1 MRSKS
6 FLREKEKANKGITL
20 IALVITIIVLLILAA
35 ISIATLTGENGLLT
49 KASTAKEKATKSE
62 ETEIIKIA
70 YTDILTENITEEK
83 EIASNILK
91 EKINQTKTAEV
102 EEVNEIP
109 EGAIVVE
116 NGASKGT
123 ICKITMEYV
132 YYMYLND
139 NPMKKFYIELYDN
152 EQNGGKLIETL
163 TFGFEDG
170 MSLDMAWGTSKY
182 ASGLKD
188 FRISTQ
194 FFPGGFYVC
203 IYEFSYNDNA
213 YEIEFTLEDNNG
225 YTGEDEITEGKVFK
239 AYR

>member
-1 MRSKS
+1 MKQQ
-6 FLREKEKANKGITL
+6 KGITL

-35 ISIATLTGENGLLT
+35 ISIATLTGENGILI
-49 KASTAKEKATKSE
+49 KASTAKEEATKSE
-62 ETEIIKIA
+62 ETQIIKIA

-83 EIASNILK
+83 EIASNVLK

-152 EQNGGKLIETL
+152 IQNGGELIETL

-170 MSLDMAWGTSKY
+170 MRLNEAWGTSKY

-188 FRISTQ
+188 FRIITSL
-194 FFPGGFYVC
+194 FPGDMYVC
-203 IYEFSYNDNA
+203 IYGFSYNDDE
-213 YEIEFTLEDNNG
+213 YGIEFTLTIGDRN
-225 YTGEDEITEGKVFK
+225 TGEDEITEGKVFK
-239 AYR
+239 AYRSN

>member
-1 MRSKS
+1 M
-6 FLREKEKANKGITL
+6 EQQKGITL

-35 ISIATLTGENGLLT
+35 ISIATLTGENGILI
-49 KASTAKEKATKSE
+49 KASTAKEKATIAE

-83 EIASNILK
+83 EIASNVLK

-102 EEVNEIP
+102 KEVNEIP

-139 NPMKKFYIELYDN
+139 NPMKKFYIELYDDR
-152 EQNGGKLIETL
+152 EVNGGKLTETL
-163 TFGFEDG
+163 VFNFEDG
-170 MSLDMAWGTSKY
+170 MDFDEWRESKY
-182 ASGLKD
+182 CIGLENWSSAEAYPGGWIQRGYT
-188 FRISTQ
+188 FYYNNNRIS
-194 FFPGGFYVC
+194 
-203 IYEFSYNDNA
+203 
-213 YEIEFTLEDNNG
+213 L
-225 YTGEDEITEGKVFK
+225 
-239 AYR
+239 

>member
-152 EQNGGKLIETL
+152 RQNGGELIETL

-170 MSLDMAWGTSKY
+170 MNLDKWIESKY
-182 ASGLKD
+182 CIGLENW
-188 FRISTQ
+188 SYSEAY
-194 FFPGGFYVC
+194 PGGWQIGNYFFY
-203 IYEFSYNDNA
+203 YNNNQ
-213 YEIEFTLEDNNG
+213 YGMELTIEDNSG
-225 YTGEDEITEGKVFK
+225 YTGENQITEGKVFK
-239 AYR
+239 ACRSN